1 MPYFVFPKKRHGQAT
16 GSPWLHHSLLVVGLL
31 LPAVTVL
38 AASPAYYY
46 DGDRKVIISPRTDLA
61 ADFGSG
67 RRSALSASP
76 QGTATPTAL
85 AGDSSVRIYR
95 VTAGSAAAAA
105 APVVDASPVYT
116 QGETSAGRLMAL
128 PGGVLVKF
136 KPDWSRAQIY
146 AWVAA
151 RGLTIGHALP
161 IGTNW
166 FRIDTAPGLTSLE
179 TANAIFE
186 TGEVLSASPN
196 WWMQT
201 RAK

>member
-1 MPYFVFPKKRHGQAT
+1 MIRFKKTEDLRMNAKQLRPA
-16 GSPWLHHSLLVVGLL
+16 LRFFAAAGLCACMSGAL
-31 LPAVTVL
+31 AQVHYYDGTQVRRLTLQPELRAEFNQGDSRRTTL
-38 AASPAYYY
+38 AAS
-46 DGDRKVIISPRTDLA
+46 
-61 ADFGSG
+61 ADAV
-67 RRSALSASP
+67 ALK
-76 QGTATPTAL
+76 GV
-85 AGDSSVRIYR
+85 GDSLVRIVR
-95 VTAGSAAAAA
+95 VTRSSERLANPAAESAA
-105 APVVDASPVYT
+105 VYREGDSP
-116 QGETSAGRLMAL
+116 AGRLMAL

-136 KPDWSRAQIY
+136 KPDWSRAQID

-151 RGLTIGHALP
+151 RGLTTGRALP